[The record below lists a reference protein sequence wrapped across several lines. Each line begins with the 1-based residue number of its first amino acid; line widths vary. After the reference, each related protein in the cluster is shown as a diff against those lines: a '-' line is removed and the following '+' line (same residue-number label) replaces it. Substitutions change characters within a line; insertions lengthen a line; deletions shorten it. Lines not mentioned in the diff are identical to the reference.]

1 MRLLHTSDWHVGKAI
16 RGRSRA
22 AEHQAVLA
30 EIAGVAE
37 RESVDLVI
45 VAGDLFDTATPTP
58 EAERIVYRA
67 LLDLAAG
74 GRPVVVVSGNHD
86 SAQRL
91 AAVAPLSQASGITV
105 ASAIR
110 PPGDGGVLEV
120 EVGSEVAQLAL
131 LPFPSQR
138 YVVTADLLLSGDAAD
153 AHAEYAD
160 RIVRIVRSLTGTFR
174 PDTVNLVAAHLMV
187 MGGSMGGGERGA
199 HTVFDYWVPAT
210 AFPGATQ
217 YVALGHLHRAQQL
230 AGPAPLHYCGSPLQ
244 LDFGETANAPQVNV
258 VDVRPGLPAEV
269 RAVSLAAGRRLRTIR
284 GTLVDVLAAV
294 ESLTPGAGSTQD
306 STPDSMQ
313 ESTPGTAP
321 GPVAGPAD
329 ASTPGSAGAEED
341 AGAAEGRPRD
351 HLRIVLD
358 EPARAGL
365 ADEVRARVPDAVE
378 VVLAPRDDDE
388 RRRVADPDRLRRTPH
403 DLVAEYLADH
413 DVRDDRLLRLFDD
426 LVDEVVSEP
435 AGGAP

>member
-1 MRLLHTSDWHVGKAI
+1 MRLLHTSDWHVGKAV

-30 EIAGVAE
+30 EIADVAE
-37 RESVDLVI
+37 RESVDLAV

-74 GRPVVVVSGNHD
+74 GRPVVVVAGNHD

-91 AAVAPLSQASGITV
+91 AAVAPLSRASGIHV

-120 EVGSEVAQLAL
+120 EAGGDVAQVAL

-160 RIVRIVRSLTGTFR
+160 RVVRIVRTLTGGFR
-174 PDTVNLVAAHLMV
+174 AGTVNLVVGHLMV
-187 MGGSMGGGERGA
+187 MGGTMGGGERSA

-210 AFPGATQ
+210 AFPPSAQ

-244 LDFGETANAPQVNV
+244 LDFGETANDPRVNL
-258 VDVRPGLPAEV
+258 VDVRPGRPAEV
-269 RAVSLAAGRRLRTIR
+269 KAVPLVAGRRLRTIR

-294 ESLTPGAGSTQD
+294 AATETRRAGAGD
-306 STPDSMQ
+306 
-313 ESTPGTAP
+313 
-321 GPVAGPAD
+321 GPPGPAD
-329 ASTPGSAGAEED
+329 SNPGGAG
-341 AGAAEGRPRD
+341 GVGGRD

-365 ADEVRARVPDAVE
+365 ADEVRERVPDAVE
-378 VVLAPRDDDE
+378 VVLAPREDE
-388 RRRVADPDRLRRTPH
+388 RRSERVADPDRLHRTPH
-403 DLVAEYLADH
+403 DLFAEYLAH
-413 DVRDDRLLRLFDD
+413 RDVRDDRLLGLFDE

-435 AGGAP
+435 VEAAP